1 MPKVPKRIPWW
12 MKYIPIKKPLIW
24 LNPLDVLND
33 PVKIY
38 DVLYLKKYFPICGF
52 LTSTYELKIFKNF
65 LDFMGIRLEKLF
77 DSVEIMKGE
86 KYEKF
91 YNFDEEIRSGLS
103 ASFLL
108 GLNIWEKVPMK
119 YISAIFKEKTSEI
132 IKEMERLGLGKK
144 NGVYLVFKEIPDFPV
159 YEHHIQNILYS
170 IKGEKYINPL
180 RIAYGLLTLCEEGIN
195 ICGYMDYILNLCED
209 SKSEGKGVMLSIL
222 GITNAALCLNSK
234 ILIELKEPQ
243 EYVKLKVSLWKKV
256 WMGEFLGAFIKTDEP
271 EITFL
276 ENYIAHL
283 KSRERVYEYLR
294 VCFDVGVQLLKDGG
308 LKAKLFYPLIFEV
321 SVKLSVITDTV
332 VWNFSEDNMGRII
345 KGYLNW
351 KVGEGDGDKL
361 LETINAVFKED
372 LNPAMESILEII
384 LLDLGKTTNITQSIY
399 PSWAPL
405 LYANLYI
412 YSKDDIERR
421 MLLNAFITSI
431 IDYPSGIFFLG
442 NKIAYLIG
450 DLKKYA
456 KNFLEDVRTYI
467 ITNGLHELIEKWNFN

>member
-1 MPKVPKRIPWW
+1 
-12 MKYIPIKKPLIW
+12 
-24 LNPLDVLND
+24 
-33 PVKIY
+33 
-38 DVLYLKKYFPICGF
+38 
-52 LTSTYELKIFKNF
+52 
-65 LDFMGIRLEKLF
+65 
-77 DSVEIMKGE
+77 
-86 KYEKF
+86 
-91 YNFDEEIRSGLS
+91 
-103 ASFLL
+103 
-108 GLNIWEKVPMK
+108 
-119 YISAIFKEKTSEI
+119 
-132 IKEMERLGLGKK
+132 
-144 NGVYLVFKEIPDFPV
+144 
-159 YEHHIQNILYS
+159 
-170 IKGEKYINPL
+170 
-180 RIAYGLLTLCEEGIN
+180 
-195 ICGYMDYILNLCED
+195 
-209 SKSEGKGVMLSIL
+209 
-222 GITNAALCLNSK
+222 
-234 ILIELKEPQ
+234 
-243 EYVKLKVSLWKKV
+243 
-256 WMGEFLGAFIKTDEP
+256 
-271 EITFL
+271 
-276 ENYIAHL
+276 
-283 KSRERVYEYLR
+283 
-294 VCFDVGVQLLKDGG
+294 
-308 LKAKLFYPLIFEV
+308 
-321 SVKLSVITDTV
+321 
-332 VWNFSEDNMGRII
+332 